1 MPLTVIGWLFTIGVL
16 AHNAEEA
23 LYLPAWSQRPGRF
36 RNPVGASVFRCAAV
50 FLSVLFVLVTA
61 AASAFP
67 PAGLAAYLMAGYV
80 LAMVLNVF
88 VPHVLATVVTRKYM
102 PGTATAL
109 IFNLPLGV
117 FYLTR
122 ALAEQ
127 QVSLPTFYWA
137 GPVVVLALLALLPGL
152 FAVGRRFHPAAQ
164 RYDAT

>member
-1 MPLTVIGWLFTIGVL
+1 M
-16 AHNAEEA
+16 EEA
-23 LYLPAWSQRPGRF
+23 LYLPAWSQRAGRF
-36 RNPVGASVFRCAAV
+36 RNPVGTSVFRCAAV
-50 FLSVLFVLVTA
+50 ILSVLFVLATA

-67 PAGLAAYLMAGYV
+67 AARLAAYVMAGYV

-117 FYLTR
+117 LYLTR

-127 QVSLPTFYWA
+127 RVSFPTFYWA
-137 GPVVVLALLALLPGL
+137 GPMVVLVLLALLPGL
-152 FAVGRRFHPAAQ
+152 FAVGRRFHRLPSS
-164 RYDAT
+164 YDAT